1 MASSDQV
8 RALHCSPELKLIF
21 QNTRFSHDIPGR
33 LLSESS
39 LAQWRHLLICTWGHN
54 ESRQTTKGRLSV
66 VAYLSLLLSAAA
78 DPDGSD
84 EESSDDEDD
93 EAFESE
99 ESEESEDDFTEE
111 EEESEDEFAGEDDL
125 R

>member
-1 MASSDQV
+1 MVGGMASSDQV

-39 LAQWRHLLICTWGHN
+39 LAQWRN
-54 ESRQTTKGRLSV
+54 RETTKGRLSV